1 MSKDKKILLVDDDVD
16 FLKQTKIRLEAENFA
31 VLTAESKAE
40 AEELLET
47 GEQIDLAIIDI
58 MMEDE
63 DAGFA
68 LAYKIKSLDQDMP
81 VIITSA
87 VTSETGMEFDAK
99 TDEEKSWIKA
109 DTFIPKPIRYEQ
121 LFTEIKKLTKE

>member
-1 MSKDKKILLVDDDVD
+1 MSKKTKILLVDDDID
-16 FLKQTKIRLEAENFA
+16 FLTQTRIRLEAENFE
-31 VLTAESKAE
+31 VVTAESKAE
-40 AEELLET
+40 AEDILD
-47 GEQIDLAIIDI
+47 EQDLDLAIIDI

-68 LAYKIKSLDQDMP
+68 LAYEIKSRDDSMP

-121 LFTEIKKLTKE
+121 LFTEIERLTRE